1 MFSKLTLKG
10 ASTVD
15 YSFTTPTVTLTTIPV
30 VASVPKALVPDG
42 TTSPDELIDSG
53 GGECPADSCTSLVR
67 VANTLQ
73 SSAVSKQALMDLY
86 NHDTSNSDA
95 AKEVFQYGKFTT
107 VDGSGLTG
115 LGTFVF
121 EGAHDATAA
130 PAGEAAYVQ
139 SIERLEGSTVVIGKA
154 LE

>member
-1 MFSKLTLKG
+1 MYKRQ
-10 ASTVD
+10 
-15 YSFTTPTVTLTTIPV
+15 TVTLTTIPV
-30 VASVPKALVPDG
+30 VASVPKALVPNG
-42 TTSPDELIDSG
+42 TTSLDELIDSG

-73 SSAVSKQALMDLY
+73 DSALTFNSGSTQQLMNKY
-86 NHDTSNSDA
+86 NHGNSDG

-121 EGAHDATAA
+121 EGAHDASAS

>member
-1 MFSKLTLKG
+1 
-10 ASTVD
+10 
-15 YSFTTPTVTLTTIPV
+15 
-30 VASVPKALVPDG
+30 
-42 TTSPDELIDSG
+42 
-53 GGECPADSCTSLVR
+53 
-67 VANTLQ
+67 
-73 SSAVSKQALMDLY
+73 MDKY

-130 PAGEAAYVQ
+130 PAGEAAYTQ

>member
-1 MFSKLTLKG
+1 
-10 ASTVD
+10 
-15 YSFTTPTVTLTTIPV
+15 
-30 VASVPKALVPDG
+30 
-42 TTSPDELIDSG
+42 
-53 GGECPADSCTSLVR
+53 
-67 VANTLQ
+67 
-73 SSAVSKQALMDLY
+73 MDKY

-107 VDGSGLTG
+107 VDSSGLTG

-121 EGAHDATAA
+121 EGAHDAAA
-130 PAGEAAYVQ
+130 SPAGEAAYVQ

>member
-1 MFSKLTLKG
+1 
-10 ASTVD
+10 
-15 YSFTTPTVTLTTIPV
+15 
-30 VASVPKALVPDG
+30 
-42 TTSPDELIDSG
+42 
-53 GGECPADSCTSLVR
+53 
-67 VANTLQ
+67 
-73 SSAVSKQALMDLY
+73 MDKY

-121 EGAHDATAA
+121 EGAHDASAA

>member
-1 MFSKLTLKG
+1 M
-10 ASTVD
+10 
-15 YSFTTPTVTLTTIPV
+15 
-30 VASVPKALVPDG
+30 
-42 TTSPDELIDSG
+42 
-53 GGECPADSCTSLVR
+53 PADSCTSLVR

-73 SSAVSKQALMDLY
+73 SSALTLNSGTTEQLMDKY
-86 NHDTSNSDA
+86 NHDTNNSDA

-107 VDGSGLTG
+107 VDSSGLTG

-121 EGAHDATAA
+121 EGAHDASAS

-154 LE
+154 LNVVIYSPSILV